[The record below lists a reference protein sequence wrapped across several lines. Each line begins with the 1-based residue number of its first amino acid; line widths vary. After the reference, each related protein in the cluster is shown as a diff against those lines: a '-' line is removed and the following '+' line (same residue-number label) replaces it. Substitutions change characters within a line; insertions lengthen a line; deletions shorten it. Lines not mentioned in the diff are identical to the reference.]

1 MSEDV
6 REYTI
11 KTLEDI
17 LQLDERQREAFIVD
31 LREWLKFMDNIP
43 DMSGIGIK
51 LESQGMVWIDDN
63 AVGLT
68 GVNLTAKSAPN

>member
-1 MSEDV
+1 MSEAV

-31 LREWLKFMDNIP
+31 LREWLKFMDSLPN
-43 DMSGIGIK
+43 MSGVGIN
-51 LESQGMVWIDDN
+51 LESQGMIWKDDGI
-63 AVGLT
+63 VGISEVCFER
-68 GVNLTAKSAPN
+68 GRV

>member
-1 MSEDV
+1 MSEAV
-6 REYTI
+6 REYRI

-31 LREWLKFMDNIP
+31 LLEWLKIMDNMP

-51 LESQGMVWIDDN
+51 LQSQGMIWKDDDI
-63 AVGLT
+63 VGLT
-68 GVNLTAKSAPN
+68 GVRFDWRNGG